1 MVGLSARLA
10 TRENRVVRSRR
21 RDRMTF
27 SFPRGAVDD
36 PGFRF
41 APKRGADVRNS
52 FTRGCAARCCSGRSL
67 KCKPARPLNQMTTLV
82 RINRRRSRAA
92 ALATTQDR
100 SPGRMAGD
108 CGFSTAVIR
117 TGFSP
122 NCYSTL
128 DPVGT
133 SKSAAPAIGGHARPP
148 VLSSAERS
156 PADADER
163 KRRRAGSPRGS

>member
-67 KCKPARPLNQMTTLV
+67 KCKPARPLNQMTNSARV
-82 RINRRRSRAA
+82 NRRRSLAVAPAIIRDHLPGKTAGGSGFWTAA
-92 ALATTQDR
+92 KR
-100 SPGRMAGD
+100 S
-108 CGFSTAVIR
+108 
-117 TGFSP
+117 GFSP
-122 NCYSTL
+122 NCSSTL
-128 DPVGT
+128 SPAGT
-133 SKSAAPAIGGHARPP
+133 LKCGARAIGGRARLP
-148 VLSSAERS
+148 VRSSAGHS
-156 PADADER
+156 PVGDSER
-163 KRRRAGSPRGS
+163 KRRRVDSPPG